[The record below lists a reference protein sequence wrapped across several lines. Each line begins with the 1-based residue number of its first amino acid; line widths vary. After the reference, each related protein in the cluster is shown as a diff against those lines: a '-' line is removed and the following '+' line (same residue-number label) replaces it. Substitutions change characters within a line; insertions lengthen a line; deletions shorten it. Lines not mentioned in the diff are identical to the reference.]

1 MTTFRLQTLTRL
13 QKEFTEEMSTPLL
26 LLPEESSNDLFMD
39 ATSFPL
45 GGAIL
50 AAICANKRKR
60 FILGQKRKYFNSRV
74 HLHF

>member
-1 MTTFRLQTLTRL
+1 
-13 QKEFTEEMSTPLL
+13 MSTPLL

-50 AAICANKRKR
+50 AAICANKHKR
-60 FILGQKRKYFNSRV
+60 FILGQKRKYFNSKSSFTF
-74 HLHF
+74 LKEGDSFM